1 MPPNPFSSRDP
12 EVTVGIGGNATPL
25 NRATESAKD
34 NLGELGRAANRAG
47 DRVEEFGDDTTQ
59 AAAQTSTFATT
70 TSAAASSMGAFGI
83 AAQASAIP
91 AAGALVSTLA
101 PLTAVLG
108 TVTAAAGSLAGAFGT
123 ILGSGI
129 LAFGK
134 ERAQQNKEQ
143 LLRVQD
149 RIQALKELKKE
160 EGGLTDQ
167 QRLRLRQLEERENK
181 LDDATTAM
189 GAFKLVLEDLAAEI
203 APIITQF
210 GQQFVPLIEDALD
223 AVPDLVEN
231 MFDATGSMEEFKD
244 AMRDFGAG
252 AFEVIPQIFAGMF
265 ELARMA
271 LPVVR
276 DLFEAVGDRGAG
288 VFDRM
293 LGVTQ
298 ELAPELQDLLG
309 SLADL
314 AGPLT
319 TFGTTVLE
327 VVLPSLTG
335 IIDAIADGLRW
346 FNDLDDGIQSL
357 ATKGILLAPI
367 LFKVG
372 GALTAL
378 TGPLGLAA
386 LAVGAFATAYIT
398 NFHGIRDV
406 TNRVLGR
413 IGGVVRDQL
422 AFVRGLIRA
431 NAGEFAK
438 WKGTIRTVLRGFNDL
453 DDGIQSLATKG
464 ILLAPILFKVGGALT
479 ALTGPL
485 GLAALAVGAFATAYI
500 TNFHG
505 IRDVTNRVLGRI
517 GGVVRDQLAFVR
529 GLIRANAGEFAKWKG
544 TIRTVLRG
552 FRNAIRQVRPIVEEV
567 IGTFLPMIVQKVRGV
582 WKTHFG
588 AIVNETRETVAALV
602 QIARVLGN
610 RFNAF
615 WTEWGDE
622 IMAVARAAFDFVTS
636 IAATQ
641 MDALLTG
648 IRVAMNL
655 IQGDWGEA
663 WSAIRGFVDRT
674 LGRVRR
680 LIDEWGPVAKS
691 ALQDAMDNAVAGAE
705 LALEWLTTDG
715 VAMVKDLVRDAEPWL
730 TKTGKSLLKGAIDAL
745 TTGARLAL
753 EWFSTDGVPLIKDL
767 INIAVTWLKNTGKE
781 TAKTGIR
788 QITNAVSGILED
800 LGEDAI
806 DWGKGIIDGLISG
819 IESKLDELRTAAEN
833 AGGVIKEYLG
843 ASSNTERGPL
853 STLESWGPEISRT
866 VAEGMVRERVVVEQ
880 AGQTVA
886 RATDPRRSAPSTAEM
901 RQAVADGVS
910 QADVGSDGGR
920 PIVIEVDG
928 RRLAEVTRDAQHQH
942 IDKHLVTK

>member
-346 FNDLDDGIQSL
+346 
-357 ATKGILLAPI
+357 
-367 LFKVG
+367 
-372 GALTAL
+372 
-378 TGPLGLAA
+378 
-386 LAVGAFATAYIT
+386 
-398 NFHGIRDV
+398 
-406 TNRVLGR
+406 
-413 IGGVVRDQL
+413 
-422 AFVRGLIRA
+422 
-431 NAGEFAK
+431 
-438 WKGTIRTVLRGFNDL
+438 FNDL